1 MVDMERIDR
10 ILNLAASREPLTA
23 AEQEFVEQ
31 TTSSMREEMEIRKVE
46 IEPVSAAIEGAW
58 LADEM
63 MDFIEI
69 PMQKANITQDVIDK
83 VAPQI
88 ACHVVKNVLRKEIDE
103 QFFYSMRLEANG
115 SR

>member
-1 MVDMERIDR
+1 MIDMGHIDR

-31 TTSSMREEMEIRKVE
+31 ATSSIMEEMETRKAE
-46 IEPVSAAIEGAW
+46 MEPVSAAIEGAW

-69 PMQKANITQDVIDK
+69 PMQKANITQDIIDK
-83 VAPQI
+83 VAPKI
-88 ACHVVKNVLRKEIDE
+88 AFHVVKNVLRKEIDE
-103 QFFYSMRLEANG
+103 QFFYNMRLEANG